1 MGKRKSRYRPRSR
14 INVVRENLEI
24 PMKIPF
30 MVALA
35 NKILE
40 KIGFVNLIDESVKW
54 DEKQC
59 KVSPGNLLKSLILST
74 FMGGLRSPLSNVH
87 KRYKGI
93 DTEFLFGEGVLQE
106 HLNDDAIGPS
116 QDKLPEANP
125 ARLYSTL
132 CLSAYSKN
140 NIEFKRLHSDT
151 TTVTFYGDY
160 NTEKTGEIETTEDTE
175 NSKDECIFRFNGR
188 RK

>member
-106 HLNDDAIGPS
+106 HLNDNAIGRS
-116 QDKLPEANP
+116 LDKLYEANP

-132 CLSAYSKN
+132 CLSAYSKY

-151 TTVTFYGDY
+151 TTVSFYVDY
-160 NTEKTGEIETTEDTE
+160 DTDKTGEIETAEDTD
-175 NSKDECIFRFNGR
+175 NSKDEE
-188 RK
+188 